1 MSGVRRQVSGVR
13 GQVSG
18 VRCQVS
24 GVTCNF
30 FSLFFF
36 GQSGEASRRRFCYQ
50 RCLPRLVCII
60 LDYGQLEKK
69 VESEHQ
75 LLLDLYILNTKVI

>member
-1 MSGVRRQVSGVR
+1 MLTVSY
-13 GQVSG
+13 

-24 GVTCNF
+24 GVTF
-30 FSLFFF
+30 EVSQVLFF

-69 VESEHQ
+69 KKIESEHQ